1 MLTLRTDSSSL
12 DFRKREDFFYD
23 VNSVASILK
32 QFFRDLPEPLLTDAL
47 YQDFINASRRSF
59 LDFQASD

>member
-1 MLTLRTDSSSL
+1 VILTLRIDSSSL

-59 LDFQASD
+59 LAF

>member
-1 MLTLRTDSSSL
+1 MILTLRIDSSSL

-59 LDFQASD
+59 LAF